1 MKELARKITGLL
13 HFMQNIICKRD
24 HYDFGLPSFV
34 IPLVEA
40 AGVLTPA
47 VLKKPNLS
55 AVRVE
60 RFCLQAC
67 GWMHNAAG
75 ALRRREAST
84 AEDVLLYRTLMDLI
98 QPALVPAD
106 LPMFATALADVF
118 PGTQAQA
125 ASTTP
130 LRAAIEAEL
139 LETGL
144 QVS

>member
-1 MKELARKITGLL
+1 
-13 HFMQNIICKRD
+13 
-24 HYDFGLPSFV
+24 
-34 IPLVEA
+34 
-40 AGVLTPA
+40 
-47 VLKKPNLS
+47 
-55 AVRVE
+55 
-60 RFCLQAC
+60 
-67 GWMHNAAG
+67 MHNAAG

-84 AEDVLLYRTLMDLI
+84 AEDVLLYRTLVDLI

-106 LPMFATALADVF
+106 LPIFAAALADVF